1 MSDNIKVFHK
11 RMERLQAWEIVLN
24 DIHDYSEKVDE
35 KDCID
40 LLLVTN
46 ILQRHLEGI
55 LNNGG

>member
-24 DIHDYSEKVDE
+24 DIYDYSEKVDE
-35 KDCID
+35 KECID

>member
-11 RMERLQAWEIVLN
+11 RMERLQAWEIVMN
-24 DIHDYSEKVDE
+24 IIQNYSEKVDE

-46 ILQRHLEGI
+46 
-55 LNNGG
+55 